1 MMALVLALGTLGVA
15 YAHWSQTLTINEV
28 VNTGKLEVGIRDAGT
43 NDPGP
48 ALNEP
53 NGMVHPD
60 TSANGTNDPGYGK
73 NVAAAYSDN
82 DGTWLFNKD
91 NEDYYDS
98 VTETIVNAY
107 PSYSATIT
115 LVFANNGTVPVKAE
129 EVVIVPG
136 LLTEFVEVTAWE
148 IRDAGGVYA
157 SGSGL
162 QALAD
167 ALKGYQLDPCNTV
180 EVDITKH
187 VLQNGSETQN
197 LLPMDATITLS
208 ETVKWTQWNM
218 VQ

>member
-1 MMALVLALGTLGVA
+1 
-15 YAHWSQTLTINEV
+15 
-28 VNTGKLEVGIRDAGT
+28 
-43 NDPGP
+43 
-48 ALNEP
+48 
-53 NGMVHPD
+53 
-60 TSANGTNDPGYGK
+60 
-73 NVAAAYSDN
+73 
-82 DGTWLFNKD
+82 
-91 NEDYYDS
+91 

-129 EVVIVPG
+129 EVLIVPG

-148 IRDAGGVYA
+148 IRDADGVYA
-157 SGSGL
+157 FGSGL

-167 ALKGYQLDPCNTV
+167 ALQGYQLDPCNTV

-187 VLQNGSETQN
+187 VLQNGATSGE